1 MTAATQRI
9 SILHVIEGLGTGGA
23 EQQLTAFLLRSN
35 TQRFRHAVCTLAQVG
50 RHASLLGD
58 AGIPV
63 HTLSVH
69 PDGDLARA
77 VARLRHVVRAVD
89 PDIIHSTLYRPT
101 IVSRIVGRL
110 CGKAVLTTLVNTV
123 YEPEWRLDNPRLS
136 PLKVWAVRTIDR
148 LTARWWGSAYVA
160 ITESVKVSAVR
171 RRGLPPEAITV
182 IPRGIAFDERAE
194 PTVEDA
200 RRARAALGLGRAYP
214 VILNIGRLVPQK
226 GQQYAVRAMKR
237 IIRPFPTARLLVAG
251 DGPLRGM
258 LEDLIQAEGL
268 GGHVTLLGERTDTD
282 QLLLAADIFV
292 FPSIFEG
299 LGNALLEAMAA
310 ARPCVVSRI
319 PALVEVTGG
328 GRAALLAEAR
338 STEDL
343 ASKLLQV
350 AGDRNRAAQLG
361 SAARLWAR
369 SRYDLEK
376 SVVALEALYER
387 VAAPTTAG
395 ARTPHPLRA

>member
-1 MTAATQRI
+1 MKMTQQRI
-9 SILHVIEGLGTGGA
+9 SVLHVIEGLGTGGA
-23 EQQLTAFLLRSN
+23 EQQLAAFLLRSN

-50 RHASLLGD
+50 RHAGNLGE

-63 HTLSVH
+63 HTLSVQ

-77 VARLRHVVRAVD
+77 VARIRHIVRAVD

-101 IVSRIVGRL
+101 IVSRVVGRL
-110 CGKAVLTTLVNTV
+110 YGKPVLTTLVNTV
-123 YEPEWRLDNPRLS
+123 YEPEWCLDNPRLS
-136 PLKVWAVRTIDR
+136 VRKVWAVRTIDR
-148 LTARWWGSAYVA
+148 LTARLWGSAYVA
-160 ITESVKVSAVR
+160 ITESVKVSAIR
-171 RRGLPPEAITV
+171 RIGLQPEAITV
-182 IPRGIAFDERAE
+182 IPRGIAFDDRAE
-194 PTVEDA
+194 PTSEDV
-200 RRARAALGLGRAYP
+200 RRARVALGLGRAYP
-214 VILNIGRLVPQK
+214 MILNIGRLVPQK
-226 GQQYAVRAMKR
+226 GQQYAVRAMRRVIK
-237 IIRPFPTARLLVAG
+237 PFPSARLLVAG
-251 DGPLRGM
+251 EGPLRGM
-258 LEDLIQAEGL
+258 LEELIRAEGL
-268 GGHVTLLGERTDTD
+268 GGHVTLLGERTDAD

-328 GRAALLAEAR
+328 GRAAALAEAR

-361 SAARLWAR
+361 SAARLWVR

-376 SVVALEALYER
+376 SVAALETLYER
-387 VAAPTTAG
+387 VAAPTTARVR
-395 ARTPHPLRA
+395 APHPMRA